1 MLRSRLDAGLR
12 HKAARGELRQLLP
25 VGLDY
30 DEDGRVVL
38 SRDEAVRAAIAAVFD
53 RFDELGSARQVVL
66 ALRAD
71 GLRLPRRS
79 AGARV
84 IRWAEATYPAVHDF
98 LTNPAYGG
106 AFVFG
111 RTKVSRHLDEAG
123 RIVVRDRELPR
134 EEWEVTIP
142 DHHPGYVSWQTY
154 LANQDR
160 LRANA
165 RPPQGQ
171 GGGAVREGRAL
182 LQGLVVC
189 GKCGRRML
197 VGYSGPDGRVPRYLC
212 AQGLRLYGSARSCQ
226 SLSGRRLD
234 AAVVEQI
241 FIVLQ
246 PAALAATAAALTEAE
261 DQHARRVRAFELSV
275 ERARYAAERARRQ
288 FDAVEPENRLVARS
302 LERDWEA
309 RLVALRQAEADL
321 AAQRSR
327 RPAVLTEEEVAWLS
341 RAGADLRAVF
351 DADTTTIRE
360 RKQLLRLL
368 VSEVVITVDR
378 DAAQAAVR
386 IRWEGG
392 THTEITVALPRR
404 GVDSAIRTEADT
416 LERLRRLAV
425 HYDDATIARLLAR
438 QGVMTAT
445 GLPFT
450 RDRVGSLRRKHGIT
464 GPTALVGPVG
474 DDEHMVSIAEAET
487 LLGTSR
493 ATLYRWLASGFIR
506 GEQHGPGGPWRIR
519 IGEELRA
526 KITSDAPEGWVGLE
540 HAARRLGVAK
550 QTVLDRIRRG
560 ELNAVYANRGQ
571 RKGLAIEL
579 PLPEDTLF
587 APTP

>member
-327 RPAVLTEEEVAWLS
+327 RPAVLTKEEVAWLS

-519 IGEELRA
+519 IDEELRA